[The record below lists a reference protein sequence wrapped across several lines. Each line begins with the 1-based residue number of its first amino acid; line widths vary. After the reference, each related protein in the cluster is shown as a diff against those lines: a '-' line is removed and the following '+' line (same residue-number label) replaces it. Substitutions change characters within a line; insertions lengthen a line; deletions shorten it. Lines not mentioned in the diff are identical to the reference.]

1 MKLTDYVA
9 EFLARQ
15 GIKYIFGLTGGAVV
29 HFFDSLAK
37 NPDIT
42 PVFTHHEQAA
52 ALAAQAYGRIKNDL
66 GACIVTTGPGGT
78 NALTGVLAAWMD
90 SIPCIYISGQSR
102 IQHSSHGKKIR
113 QLGSQEF
120 DIVSLVSRIT
130 KYSVM
135 LDKPEN
141 IKYVLQKAVYLAKEG
156 RPGPVWIDIPLNFQW
171 EDIEPDSLP
180 GFQPDSIGE
189 TETFSEMTDKDIQIC
204 MRLLSAAKKPIVLG
218 GYGIRLAHAEEE
230 FKKFLRISNLPCVFS
245 WNASD
250 LLPGN
255 HYRNI
260 GRIGLAGQPGASQA
274 FQNCDFIL
282 AVGSHLCLNITGLD
296 NQYISKRAKK
306 VMVDI
311 DPVEIDFRKNEV
323 DLAINCDAK
332 VFLQKMLQAFKKN
345 KIKNINPWIKQC
357 REYKSCNAIAADWK
371 KQKKYLNPYV
381 FLDALSNALDNK
393 DTIVVDGGG
402 TALYMP
408 FQAIITKQGQRLI
421 VSSGIAAMGTGLP
434 DSIGACLAGGGGRT
448 VCIIGDG
455 SMQLN
460 IQELQTII
468 HHNLPIKI
476 FIFNNSGYL
485 AIRHT
490 QNSFL
495 EGRYIGSSPSG
506 GLSLPNF
513 QKVGHAYGIRTVRI
527 NNHRELQRKIK
538 QTLGGSD
545 PVVCEIMIS
554 PDQQMWLGR

>member
-9 EFLARQ
+9 EFLAKE
-15 GIKYIFGLTGGAVV
+15 GIKYVFGLTGGAVV

-37 NPDIT
+37 NPDIA

-52 ALAAQAYGRIKNDL
+52 ALAAQSYARIKNDL

-78 NALTGVLAAWMD
+78 NALTGVLSAWMD
-90 SIPCIYISGQSR
+90 SIPCLFLSGQSR
-102 IQHSSHGKKIR
+102 LKHTSHGKKIR

-130 KYSVM
+130 KYAVM
-135 LDKPEN
+135 VDDPGK
-141 IKYVLQKAVYLAKEG
+141 IRYVLEKAVFIAKDG
-156 RPGPVWIDIPLNFQW
+156 RPGPVWVDIPLDFQW
-171 EDIEPDSLP
+171 ENIESNSLRGYQP
-180 GFQPDSIGE
+180 GSVGE
-189 TETFSEMTDKDIQIC
+189 TESFNEVIDKKIQSCIQ
-204 MRLLSAAKKPIVLG
+204 LLYMARKPIMLG

-230 FKKFLRISNLPCVFS
+230 FKKFLEISNLPCVFS

-255 HYRNI
+255 HRQNI

-274 FQNCDFIL
+274 FQNCDFVL
-282 AVGSHLCLNITGLD
+282 AVGSHLCLNITGLN
-296 NQYISKRAKK
+296 NQYISRHAKK
-306 VMVDI
+306 VIVDI
-311 DPVEIDFRKNEV
+311 DPVEIDFKKNEV

-332 VFLQKMLQAFKKN
+332 VFLQKILKAFKKN
-345 KIKNINPWIKQC
+345 KTKNIKPWIKQC
-357 REYKSCNAIAADWK
+357 REYKSCNAIPADWK
-371 KQKKYLNPYV
+371 KQKSYVNPYV
-381 FLDALSNALDNK
+381 FLDILSNALDNK

-408 FQAIITKQGQRLI
+408 FQTIKIKQGQRLI

-434 DSIGACLAGGGGRT
+434 DSIGACLAAGGGRT

-468 HHNLPIKI
+468 HHKLPVKI
-476 FIFNNSGYL
+476 FVFNNAGYL

-495 EGRYIGSSPSG
+495 KSHYIGSSAAG
-506 GLSLPNF
+506 GMSLPNY
-513 QKVGHAYGIRTVRI
+513 QKVAQAYGVRTVKI
-527 NNHRELQRKIK
+527 NNHQELLQKIRQVLK
-538 QTLGGSD
+538 GAD

-554 PDQQMWLGR
+554 PDQQMWLER